1 MFIILLYYS
10 DKTITFDGTFTMYSR
25 KTDKIY
31 NVLYRGQIPFI
42 ALAAIN
48 WRTKVM
54 KKVEVKADFAYPAV

>member
-1 MFIILLYYS
+1 MNSMFIILLYYS

-48 WRTKVM
+48 
-54 KKVEVKADFAYPAV
+54 